1 MTRLAFDIC
10 KRILDIIGA
19 TFLGI
24 ALLPVMVGIGIVIR
38 LVDGTPILFKQL
50 RPGKD
55 AVPFMVIKF
64 RTMEGSTSEKIE
76 RSGSAR
82 VTKLGLQLRRFSLDE
97 LPQLWNILKGEMS
110 FVGPRPLLS
119 EYLPLYDSHQAR
131 RHEVRPGL
139 TGLAQVSGRNNLTW
153 EQKFT
158 LDIEYVD
165 NRSIELDMRILL
177 RSMRVVVFPQGITP
191 SWTEWV
197 TPFKGTRKESKS
209 S

>member
-1 MTRLAFDIC
+1 MTRLTFDIC
-10 KRILDIIGA
+10 KRILDIVGA

-177 RSMRVVVFPQGITP
+177 RSMRVVVVPQGITP
-191 SWTEWV
+191 SWTKWV